1 MPTMDEK
8 GMLLRAAPDIYFETE
23 HYRGWPSLPVRLG
36 RIGDDEL
43 RRRPETAWLR
53 QAPRK
58 LVEAWNA
65 GPQGRGRSWRI
76 YNSAGACR
84 VASSVAS
91 SGSSMRLAA
100 SRGES
105 QARCRVLRSRQSVR
119 SSVTASR

>member
-1 MPTMDEK
+1 
-8 GMLLRAAPDIYFETE
+8 MLLRAAPDIYFETE

-65 GPQGRGRSWRI
+65 GPQGRGRS
-76 YNSAGACR
+76 
-84 VASSVAS
+84 
-91 SGSSMRLAA
+91 
-100 SRGES
+100 
-105 QARCRVLRSRQSVR
+105 
-119 SSVTASR
+119 